1 MHERFSVL
9 LQSKN
14 PGLCRREGVHPGDHT
29 GTCLIVVSLVECL
42 ADQLIGNECRFPYDF
57 YGKTP
62 VLFNSLQSVWNAGLP
77 LPDIPLHTD
86 PVILCKTKICNPYLT
101 AYSFLLRINALYRSF
116 LYSKFITCMHVFTS
130 CFSCKKSTKLLSFF
144 VLIRHCFG
152 QIAQAVTGIHA
163 GISLNK
169 HWLDETLSPSSFSPF

>member
-1 MHERFSVL
+1 MHQRFAIL

-14 PGLCRREGVHPGDHT
+14 PGLCRGERVHPGDYT

-42 ADQLIGNECRFPYDF
+42 ADL
-57 YGKTP
+57 TH
-62 VLFNSLQSVWNAGLP
+62 LQSVWNAGLP

-144 VLIRHCFG
+144 ILIRHCFG
-152 QIAQAVTGIHA
+152 QIAQAVTGIPCR
-163 GISLNK
+163 NF
-169 HWLDETLSPSSFSPF
+169 PQ